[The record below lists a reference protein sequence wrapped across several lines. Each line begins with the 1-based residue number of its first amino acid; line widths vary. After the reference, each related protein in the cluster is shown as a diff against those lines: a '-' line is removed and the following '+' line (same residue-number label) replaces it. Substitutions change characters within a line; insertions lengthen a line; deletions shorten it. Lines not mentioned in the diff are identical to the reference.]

1 MKYLSLLFILVFLFS
16 CNKKDVLLP
25 KANVSIVKDVQD
37 HSPIYIFFKIE
48 GKDTIAEVNR
58 KNSIISTN
66 WIFNIDKR
74 LPLKLVI
81 PEVLKLQEKKRGDS
95 AHKNEKAEN
104 YYSYA
109 DSIGK
114 NLAFLP
120 FTKVFYKM
128 ESVSKNTSQLY
139 FRKNGMIEYRGRK
152 TYDFPKNNLR
162 AFLDSL
168 VINPKAEIIFSY
180 DKNMPYED
188 YIQCK
193 ILVKNIADKKI
204 PFVFINDEKEYIY

>member
-1 MKYLSLLFILVFLFS
+1 MKYFSLLFVVLLFS
-16 CNKKDVLLP
+16 CGKKEDVLLP
-25 KANVSIVKDVQD
+25 KSNVTVVKNVEDL
-37 HSPIYIFFKIE
+37 SPIYIFFKTE

-74 LPLKLVI
+74 LPLRLVI
-81 PEVLKLQEKKRGDS
+81 PEVMKLQEKKRTEK

-109 DSIGK
+109 DTVGK

-120 FTKVFYKM
+120 FTKVYYKM
-128 ESVSKNTSQLY
+128 EKVNPYISQLH
-139 FRKNGMIEYRGRK
+139 FKKNGRIEYRGKR
-152 TYDFPKNNLR
+152 TYDFPKNNLTP
-162 AFLDSL
+162 FLDSL
-168 VINPKAEIIFSY
+168 VINPKAEITFSY
-180 DKNMPYED
+180 DKNMSFGD

-193 ILVKNIADKKI
+193 ILVKKLVLKNKSL
-204 PFVFINDEKEYIY
+204 VFISYRQDIVY

>member
-1 MKYLSLLFILVFLFS
+1 MVFLFS
-16 CNKKDVLLP
+16 CGEKKDVLLP
-25 KANVSIVKDVQD
+25 KASTTIVKDVQD
-37 HSPIYIFFKIE
+37 HSPIYIFFKTE
-48 GKDTIAEVNR
+48 GKDTIADVNR

-81 PEVLKLQEKKRGDS
+81 PEVMKLQEKKRGDS

-120 FTKVFYKM
+120 FTKVYYTM
-128 ESVSKNTSQLY
+128 EKPNNINDGYVY
-139 FRKNGMIEYRGRK
+139 FKKGGRIEFFEQ
-152 TYDFPKNNLR
+152 YDFPKDRLEDLLNNL
-162 AFLDSL
+162 STEHES
-168 VINPKAEIIFSY
+168 EIIFSF
-180 DKNMPYED
+180 DKNMSYDE
-188 YIQCK
+188 YIRNK
-193 ILVKNIADKKI
+193 ILIEELKISKKEI
-204 PFVFINDEKEYIY
+204 WINHEKEFIY

>member
-1 MKYLSLLFILVFLFS
+1 MKYLSFLLVVFLFS
-16 CNKKDVLLP
+16 CEGKKDVLLP

-37 HSPIYIFFKIE
+37 HSPIYIFFKTE

-74 LPLKLVI
+74 LPLRLVI
-81 PEVLKLQEKKRGDS
+81 PEVMKLQEKKRGEK

-120 FTKVFYKM
+120 FTKVYYKM
-128 ESVSKNTSQLY
+128 EKPNKENFVFH
-139 FRKNGMIEYRGRK
+139 FRKGKKQVLMGNKEIKISEILQHFYSIKFDRVP
-152 TYDFPKNNLR
+152 DVV
-162 AFLDSL
+162 FL
-168 VINPKAEIIFSY
+168 F
-180 DKNMPYED
+180 DKNMSY
-188 YIQCK
+188 
-193 ILVKNIADKKI
+193 
-204 PFVFINDEKEYIY
+204 

>member
-1 MKYLSLLFILVFLFS
+1 MKYFSLMITILLFS
-16 CNKKDVLLP
+16 CASKEDVLLP
-25 KANVSIVKDVQD
+25 KSNVTIIKDVQD

-48 GKDTIAEVNR
+48 GKDTIADVNR

-81 PEVLKLQEKKRGDS
+81 PEIMKLQEKKRAEK

-114 NLAFLP
+114 NMAFLP
-120 FTKVFYKM
+120 FTKVYYEVGKPTNGDL
-128 ESVSKNTSQLY
+128 VIY
-139 FRKNGMIEYRGRK
+139 FRKGSNVVLVNNEEVKKEDVLTHIGRIAFFVKPKVYLLFDRNMSYQEYIETK
-152 TYDFPKNNLR
+152 IEFQKLN
-162 AFLDSL
+162 
-168 VINPKAEIIFSY
+168 SY
-180 DKNMPYED
+180 
-188 YIQCK
+188 
-193 ILVKNIADKKI
+193 
-204 PFVFINDEKEYIY
+204 NDEIPKEFIL

>member
-1 MKYLSLLFILVFLFS
+1 MKYFSLMITILLFS
-16 CNKKDVLLP
+16 CASKEDVLLP
-25 KANVSIVKDVQD
+25 KSNISIVKDVQD

-48 GKDTIAEVNR
+48 GKDTIADVNR

-81 PEVLKLQEKKRGDS
+81 PEIMKLQEKKRAEK

-114 NLAFLP
+114 NMAFLP
-120 FTKVFYKM
+120 FTKVYYEIGKPTNGDL
-128 ESVSKNTSQLY
+128 VIY
-139 FRKNGMIEYRGRK
+139 FRKGSNVVLVNNEEVKKEDVLTHIGRIAFFVK
-152 TYDFPKNNLR
+152 PKVYLL
-162 AFLDSL
+162 F
-168 VINPKAEIIFSY
+168 
-180 DKNMPYED
+180 DKNMNYQQ
-188 YIQCK
+188 YIETK
-193 ILVKNIADKKI
+193 IEFQKLNSY
-204 PFVFINDEKEYIY
+204 NDEIPKEFIL

>member
-1 MKYLSLLFILVFLFS
+1 MKYFCLIFICVLFS
-16 CNKKDVLLP
+16 CEEKKDVLLP
-25 KANVSIVKDVQD
+25 QSNVSIVKDVQD

-48 GKDTIAEVNR
+48 GKDTLAEVNR

-81 PEVLKLQEKKRGDS
+81 PEIIKLQEKKRKDS

-109 DSIGK
+109 DSVGK

-120 FTKVFYKM
+120 FTKVYYKM
-128 ESVSKNTSQLY
+128 NKPKFGILIYFTKKNSILVNGISVEKS
-139 FRKNGMIEYRGRK
+139 
-152 TYDFPKNNLR
+152 NLQNYLTN
-162 AFLDSL
+162 LDSDKP
-168 VINPKAEIIFSY
+168 NKFMFSFST
-180 DKNMPYED
+180 NMSFEN
-188 YIQCK
+188 YIQNR
-193 ILVKNIADKKI
+193 ILITSLKLPDYNLVNEE
-204 PFVFINDEKEYIY
+204 FIF

>member
-1 MKYLSLLFILVFLFS
+1 MKYFTLIIAFILFS
-16 CNKKDVLLP
+16 CGEKKDVLLP
-25 KANVSIVKDVQD
+25 KSNVTIVKDIQD
-37 HSPIYIFFKIE
+37 HSPIYIFFKVE
-48 GKDTIAEVNR
+48 AKDTIADVNR

-81 PEVLKLQEKKRGDS
+81 PEVMKLQEKKRGDS
-95 AHKNEKAEN
+95 AHKNENAQN

-120 FTKVFYKM
+120 FTKVHYKM
-128 ESVSKNTSQLY
+128 EIANNRSQLY
-139 FRKNGMIEYRGRK
+139 FKKNGMIKYSGGK
-152 TYDFPKNNLR
+152 AYDFPKSNLKP
-162 AFLDSL
+162 FLDSL
-168 VINPKAEIIFSY
+168 VINPKAQITFSY
-180 DKNMPYED
+180 DKNMSYEE

-193 ILVKNIADKKI
+193 ILVKTIIDKKI
-204 PFVFINDEKEYIY
+204 PFVFINEDEEFIF

>member
-1 MKYLSLLFILVFLFS
+1 MKYFTLIIVCLLFS
-16 CNKKDVLLP
+16 CEEKKDVLLP
-25 KANVSIVKDVQD
+25 KSNISIVKNVEDL
-37 HSPIYIFFKIE
+37 SPIYIFLKIE

-81 PEVLKLQEKKRGDS
+81 PEVIKLQEKKRGEK

-109 DSIGK
+109 DSVGK

-120 FTKVFYKM
+120 FTKVYYKM
-128 ESVSKNTSQLY
+128 EKPNKENFVFR
-139 FRKNGMIEYRGRK
+139 FRKGKEQVLMGNKEIEISKILQYFYSIKFERVP
-152 TYDFPKNNLR
+152 DVV
-162 AFLDSL
+162 FL
-168 VINPKAEIIFSY
+168 F
-180 DKNMPYED
+180 DKNMSYEE
-188 YIQCK
+188 YIQHK
-193 ILVKNIADKKI
+193 ILVQKYVSYNLDKL
-204 PFVFINDEKEYIY
+204 PVEFIF